1 MRSLTT
7 AASFF
12 CAARFH
18 GEFDAI
24 GPSYQFHARPTC
36 TGTLFPTRESSRRE
50 CTVYCP
56 RCGLGSGSSHPRVLA
71 FYFYFC
77 AVFGLLLAAV
87 SVFSLSVAVKA
98 TREPAG
104 AGVAACSELSERRDL
119 LHAEIAR
126 LHAETALVEA
136 ELVQLCT
143 ERSDRTDVGVPP
155 LLAVPRS
162 QSPGGTADPATGMQ
176 QIAPQIA
183 QRVPARRR
191 GKDEMV
197 YATHCWAPNSTFTDP
212 SCNCLGEPAHSKLG
226 SRRTI
231 KILVPSWHG
240 RCTSCRLMLQACFAR
255 APVGAFTAA
264 CIHYR
269 IHPLCAGRA
278 RLWTPFC
285 SRSLLRS
292 ASDILSCCFRTASS
306 PTSGPI
312 SASRGDVAQSC

>member
-1 MRSLTT
+1 MASLMPSGQ
-7 AASFF
+7 AISFTL
-12 CAARFH
+12 
-18 GEFDAI
+18 
-24 GPSYQFHARPTC
+24 ARPALS
-36 TGTLFPTRESSRRE
+36 TLFPTRERSRRAP
-50 CTVYCP
+50 CIV
-56 RCGLGSGSSHPRVLA
+56 LGAASALGRATHATRLA
-71 FYFYFC
+71 LR

-87 SVFSLSVAVKA
+87 SIFSLSVAVKA
-98 TREPAG
+98 TQEPAG
-104 AGVAACSELSERRDL
+104 AGVAACSELSARRGR

-136 ELVQLCT
+136 ELVLLCT
-143 ERSDRTDVGVPP
+143 ERSDQTDVDVPP
-155 LLAVPRS
+155 LLALPS
-162 QSPGGTADPATGMQ
+162 QSSGGTADQATGMQ

-183 QRVPARRR
+183 PRAASARRR
-191 GKDEMV
+191 GKDEIT
-197 YATHCWAPNSTFTDP
+197 YAVHCWAPNSTFTDP

-240 RCTSCRLMLQACFAR
+240 RCSSCRLMLQACFAR

-285 SRSLLRS
+285 
-292 ASDILSCCFRTASS
+292 
-306 PTSGPI
+306 
-312 SASRGDVAQSC
+312 